1 MSTKARPAQPDTAQP
16 ALNIKE
22 MLAARSTSISMSGIR
37 RIFDLGATL
46 KDPINLSIGQ
56 PDFETP
62 EPIKAAAIEAIRS
75 GRNGY
80 SLTQGAPELRDTI
93 ATILRN
99 DLGWDTSDTADGI
112 GALVTSGTSGA
123 LYLAMTALL
132 NPGDEAILADPYF
145 VAYPNLVAL
154 AGGTSVFCDVYPDG
168 KMTAERIEPLIT
180 ERTKFV
186 LLNTPA
192 NPTGVVLSQAEC
204 DAIRELCAR
213 RGVLLISDEI
223 YDEFLFPESR
233 TATSAIGTPAL
244 PSPCRGAGTQDD
256 VLLIRGFGKT
266 FGLTGWR
273 LGYAAGPRML
283 LREMAKLQQF
293 TFVCAPT
300 PLQYGCTAVPQS
312 DMSDVISEYARRRD
326 MVVDR
331 LSQWTDLPVPGG
343 AFYAFAKVPER
354 LGMTGTQFCE
364 KCIERNLL
372 LIPGGAFSQRDTH
385 FRLSFASPPDQIE
398 RGLDIIGELM
408 G

>member
-1 MSTKARPAQPDTAQP
+1 MAGGAVGASVSM
-16 ALNIKE
+16 NIAD
-22 MLAARSTSISMSGIR
+22 MIAARSSSISVSGIR

-62 EPIKAAAIEAIRS
+62 EPIQAAAIDAIRN
-75 GRNGY
+75 GCNGY
-80 SLTQGAPELRDTI
+80 SLTQGAPELRETI
-93 ATILRN
+93 AEILRN
-99 DLGWDTSDTADGI
+99 DLGWDTSDTDEGI

-123 LYLAMTALL
+123 LHLAMTALL

-168 KMTAERIEPLIT
+168 KMTAQRLEPLIT
-180 ERTKFV
+180 DRTKFV

-192 NPTGVVLSQAEC
+192 NPTGVVLTQAEC
-204 DAIRELCAR
+204 DEVRELCAR

-233 TATSAIGTPAL
+233 TASSAVGTPAL
-244 PSPCRGAGTQDD
+244 PSPCRGTNTQDN

-273 LGYAAGPRML
+273 LGYAAGPRRL
-283 LREMAKLQQF
+283 LREMAKIQQF

-300 PLQYGCTAVPQS
+300 PLQYGCTAVPQA
-312 DMSDVISEYARRRD
+312 DVSEVIAEYARRRD
-326 MVVDR
+326 MVVEK
-331 LSQWTDLPVPGG
+331 LSQWTHLPVPGG
-343 AFYAFAKVPER
+343 AFYAFAQVPDH
-354 LGMTGTQFCE
+354 LGLTGTKFCE
-364 KCIERNLL
+364 RCIERNLL

-385 FRLSFASPPDQIE
+385 IRLSFASPPDQIE

-408 G
+408 A